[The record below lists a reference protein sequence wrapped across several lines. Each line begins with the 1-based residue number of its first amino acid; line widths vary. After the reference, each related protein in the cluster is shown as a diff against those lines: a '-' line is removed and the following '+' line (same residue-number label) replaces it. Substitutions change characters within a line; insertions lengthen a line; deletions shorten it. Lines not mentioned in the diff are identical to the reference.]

1 MKLLDWNYY
10 FTIRLINERANNIIF
25 IELMDNG
32 NLNHLRVYMV
42 EFYMKAILFESV
54 VILNISSWCNYFVN
68 FVVMLKLKINFILW
82 YTIV

>member
-42 EFYMKAILFESV
+42 EFYMEAILFESV
-54 VILNISSWCNYFVN
+54 VILNISNWCNYFVN
-68 FVVMLKLKINFILW
+68 FVVMLKLKINFIL
-82 YTIV
+82 